1 MDLVKLNE
9 SIDKRANHIFRLME
23 GHLYPDTMVNRQLLI
38 ETVLN
43 SDHYLGR
50 DKWKNDWYVQNL
62 ADGKQVWVQI
72 RKGEIINGGL
82 NLIPRNWNTITGLSR
97 ITPP

>member
-43 SDHYLGR
+43 SDNYLGR
-50 DKWKNDWYVQNL
+50 DKWKND
-62 ADGKQVWVQI
+62 
-72 RKGEIINGGL
+72 
-82 NLIPRNWNTITGLSR
+82 
-97 ITPP
+97 